1 VERSANLGCVNLNC
15 HPSMQEI
22 SVTLPDGSSLRV
34 PKGSRP
40 IDIARS
46 ISPRLAE
53 EAIVARV
60 NGELVDLTRPLES
73 DATLQILTPKDPEA
87 LEVYRHS
94 AAHLL
99 AAAVLELYPGTK
111 LGIGPATETGF
122 YYDFEREEPFTA
134 EDLEKIEA
142 KMREL
147 QQRDLPYERRLVP
160 KEEGLARYAAM
171 GEDMKVELIQER
183 AGEVFSEYTL
193 GPHFVDFCR
202 GPHVPSTGKIKAFK
216 LLSVAGAYWKGDE
229 HNRRLQRIYGTAFF
243 TQKELDE
250 YLKQLEEARK
260 RDHRKL
266 GQELDLFSI
275 QEMAGP
281 GLVFFHPKGAIV
293 RRALEDW
300 MRDQYVERGYSLVYT
315 PHVARAELW
324 KISGHYDFYAE
335 NMFRRMELDDAEYQL
350 KPMNCPFHILIY
362 KDRLRS
368 YRELPIRLAELG
380 TVYRY
385 ERSGVMHGLLRVRG
399 FTQDDAHI
407 FCTPEQIED
416 EIAGCLDFALHVLR
430 TFGFDRYEAELS
442 TWDGGASGKYDG
454 TPEQWQLAESAL
466 KNASDRLGLKVKVV
480 PDEAAFYGP
489 KIDVKLVDAI
499 GRLWQL
505 STIQFDFTL
514 PRRFELTYIGEDG
527 KPHQP
532 LMVHR
537 ALFGSLE
544 RFFGILIEHYAGAF
558 PVWLAPVQAIVLPI
572 TDRQIPYA
580 REVAARLK
588 QAGVR
593 VAVDDRNEKVNFK
606 IREAQ
611 LQKIPYML
619 VVGDREAAAGT
630 VSVRNRRHGDQGS
643 RTVDEFLAEIQ
654 RLIQEKTPIE

>member
-1 VERSANLGCVNLNC
+1 
-15 HPSMQEI
+15 MQEI

-480 PDEAAFYGP
+480 SDEAAFYGP

-527 KPHQP
+527 KPHPP

-654 RLIQEKTPIE
+654 RLIREKTPIE